1 MNHDWNNAEIF
12 CAVANA
18 KSFTKA
24 ADLLDIPKST
34 ISRSVAQFENALGI
48 QLLVRNT
55 RGVKLNPAGEE
66 LLNQLSPMFERLHGI
81 IEQSLIQRDH
91 PHGVLRISTPFEFG
105 ILKLN
110 QVVCN
115 LLNEHT
121 GLEADIEMSTESY
134 TSKAGDFDVIFSLQE
149 ESLEDSDF
157 IARKV
162 FPVPSMLC
170 ASPEFIKRMGAPTHP
185 SELSTWPCIA
195 ESKNALWRF
204 SSNNSAEII
213 EVPVHG
219 RLRTSNT
226 LWRLG
231 ATELGVGISVLSS
244 PLCQEALKS
253 GNLVEVLPDFIPAP
267 RLVYAFIPTRKL
279 MPSRVSIFLDA
290 LSKMN
295 NSLSAADNKVFPNM

>member
-1 MNHDWNNAEIF
+1 MNHNWNNAEIF
-12 CAVANA
+12 CAVANT

-24 ADLLDIPKST
+24 ADILDVPKST
-34 ISRSVAQFENALGI
+34 ISRVVAQFENTLGV
-48 QLLVRNT
+48 QLLSRNT
-55 RGVKLNPAGEE
+55 RGVKLTPAGED
-66 LLNQLSPMFERLHGI
+66 LFHQLSPMFERLHGI

-91 PHGVLRISTPFEFG
+91 PHGILKISTPFEFG

-121 GLEADIEMSTESY
+121 GLEADIEMSTENY
-134 TSKAGDFDVIFSLQE
+134 ASKAGDFDVIFSLQE
-149 ESLEDSDF
+149 ESLENSGF

-162 FPVPSMLC
+162 FPVASILC
-170 ASPEFIKRMGAPTHP
+170 ASPELIKKMGVPRHP
-185 SELSTWPCIA
+185 SELTTWPCIA

-204 SSNNSAEII
+204 SSNDSAEII

-231 ATELGVGISVLSS
+231 ATELGVGISILSS
-244 PLCQEALKS
+244 ALCQEALKS
-253 GNLVEVLPDFIPAP
+253 GKLIEVLPEYTPAP

-279 MPSRVSIFLDA
+279 MPSRVSVFLDA

-295 NSLSAADNKVFPNM
+295 NSLSTADNKVFPNL